1 MLAFLP
7 DQVQDELREIGRP
20 DTRRHRPAAR
30 SGVSHGVPEARG
42 SKNGREL
49 KNDGAYKRHIQE
61 RPVTNARITHIH
73 RFGV

>member
-7 DQVQDELREIGRP
+7 DQIQDELREIGRP

-30 SGVSHGVPEARG
+30 SAVSHGVPEARG

-49 KNDGAYKRHIQE
+49 ENDGA
-61 RPVTNARITHIH
+61 
-73 RFGV
+73 